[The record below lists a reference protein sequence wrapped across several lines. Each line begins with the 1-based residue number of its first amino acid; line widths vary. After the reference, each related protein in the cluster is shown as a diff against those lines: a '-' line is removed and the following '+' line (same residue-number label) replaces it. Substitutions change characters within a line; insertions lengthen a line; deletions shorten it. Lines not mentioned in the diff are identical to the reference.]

1 MMTSIVKKQS
11 LTWLLQDWVAEDVEL
26 QECMLSDISMN
37 SRRVTAG
44 CLFLALAKQPAD
56 RERHLHQAL
65 DKGAFAV
72 LIDAEQPLTAAEK
85 AMLQEEVVTAY
96 PVNRLAEQAG
106 FIAARF
112 YENPSEH
119 MTVIAVTGTNGKT
132 SVSQFLAQALEGSGE
147 PCGVI
152 GTMGAGRISDLELTG
167 LTTPD
172 PVSMQ
177 RLLAGFELEGCRYV
191 ALEASSHAL
200 VQGRLN
206 SVDVNVAVF
215 TNLSRDHLD
224 YHQTMEDYA
233 AAKQTLFEME
243 SLSQAVINMDD
254 DFGRQM
260 QQALHRNVQVLSY
273 SSLAQADIGASAI
286 ACQRDGVAFELS
298 IHGQQKPMQLPL
310 MGRFNVDNLL
320 ATAAVLSII
329 GFNDAQVRQA
339 LSHCHAVSGRMEG
352 HGQNGQPC
360 IVIDYAHTPDALEQA
375 LNTLRSHL
383 PEKGQL
389 WCVFGCGGDRDKG
402 KRPLMGQIAENGA
415 DQVIITDD
423 NPRTE
428 NHKAIV
434 DEILAGCRH
443 PENIRVELDRK
454 AAIIYAVGHAGP
466 ADIVLVAGKGH
477 EAYQEI
483 NHIKYPFSDTLIVS
497 EVLGE
502 LQHGV
507 YNVMGGH

>member
-26 QECMLSDISMN
+26 QECMLSDISMD

-44 CLFLALAKQPAD
+44 CLFLALAKQPAE
-56 RERHLHQAL
+56 REKHLHQAL

-72 LIDAEQPLTAAEK
+72 LIDAANPLSDSEQALLDES
-85 AMLQEEVVTAY
+85 VVTAY
-96 PVNRLAEQAG
+96 PISQLDQQAG

-112 YENPSEH
+112 YEDPSQH

-132 SVSQFLAQALEGSGE
+132 SVSQFLAQALEGSGQ

-167 LTTPD
+167 MTTPD

-224 YHQTMEDYA
+224 YHQTMEEYA
-233 AAKQTLFEME
+233 AAKQKLFEMA
-243 SLSQAVINMDD
+243 SVSQAVINIDD
-254 DFGRQM
+254 EFGPRM
-260 QQALHRNVQVLSY
+260 QSALGNDVRVLSY
-273 SSLAQADIGASAI
+273 SSEQAADIHASAI
-286 ACQRDGVAFELS
+286 RCRRDGVAFDLTLQ
-298 IHGQQKPMQLPL
+298 GQTQPIQLPL

-320 ATAAVLSII
+320 ATAAVLTMI
-329 GFNDAQVRQA
+329 GYSDDEARQA
-339 LSHCHAVSGRMEG
+339 LTHCHAVSGRMEG
-352 HGQNGQPC
+352 HGQQDQPC

-375 LNTLRSHL
+375 LTTLRSHL
-383 PEKGQL
+383 PESGQL

-402 KRPLMGQIAENGA
+402 KRPLMGQIAENRA

-423 NPRTE
+423 NPRSE
-428 NHKAIV
+428 DHAVIV
-434 DEILAGCRH
+434 DDILAGCRE
-443 PENIRVELDRK
+443 PENIRIELDRK
-454 AAIIYAVGHAGP
+454 AAIVYAVSHAGP

-483 NHIKYPFSDTLIVS
+483 NQIKYPFSDTLVVS
-497 EVLGE
+497 ESLGE
-502 LQHGV
+502 VSNGV

>member
-11 LTWLLQDWVAEDVEL
+11 LTWLLQDWVADDVEL
-26 QECMLSDISMN
+26 QECMLSDISMD

-44 CLFLALAKQPAD
+44 CLFLALAKLPAE

-65 DKGAFAV
+65 DKGSFAV
-72 LIDAEQPLTAAEK
+72 LIDASQPLTDIEK
-85 AMLQEEVVTAY
+85 AMLDEAVVTAY
-96 PVNRLAEQAG
+96 PVKDLAKQAG

-112 YENPSEH
+112 YEHPSEH

-132 SVSQFLAQALEGSGE
+132 SVSQFVAQALEASGE

-167 LTTPD
+167 MTTPD

-206 SVDVNVAVF
+206 SVDVNLAVL

-224 YHQTMEDYA
+224 YHETMEQYA
-233 AAKQTLFEME
+233 AAKQKLFEMT
-243 SLSQAVINMDD
+243 SVSQVVLNIDD
-254 DFGRQM
+254 DFGLQVKH
-260 QQALHRNVQVLSY
+260 ALRDDIELLTY
-273 SSLAQADIGASAI
+273 SSSGEADISASLI
-286 ACQRDGVAFELS
+286 ECRRDGVAFDLS
-298 IHGQQKPMQLPL
+298 INKTKQAIQLPV

-320 ATAAVLSII
+320 ATLAVMKLI
-329 GFNDAQVRQA
+329 GFDDNQA
-339 LSHCHAVSGRMEG
+339 REALRHCHAVSGRMEA
-352 HGQNGQPC
+352 HGLEGQPC
-360 IVIDYAHTPDALEQA
+360 VVIDYAHTPDALEQA
-375 LNTLRSHL
+375 LKTLRSHL
-383 PEKGQL
+383 PQDGQL

-402 KRPLMGQIAENGA
+402 KRPLMGQIAEAEA
-415 DQVIITDD
+415 DRVVITDD

-428 NHKAIV
+428 NHQSII
-434 DEILAGCRH
+434 DDILAGCRQ

-454 AAIIYAVGHAGP
+454 AAIVYALSHATP
-466 ADIVLVAGKGH
+466 KDIVLVAGKGH

-483 NHIKYPFSDTLIVS
+483 EHIKYPFSDTLIVS
-497 EVLGE
+497 DVLGD
-502 LQHGV
+502 LRNGV

>member
-11 LTWLLQDWVAEDVEL
+11 LTWLLQDWVAEDVKL
-26 QECMLSDISMN
+26 QECMLSDISMD

-72 LIDAEQPLTAAEK
+72 LVEADNPLSDSEQALLDEA
-85 AMLQEEVVTAY
+85 VVAAY
-96 PVNRLAEQAG
+96 PVRNLATQAG

-112 YENPSEH
+112 YENPSRH

-167 LTTPD
+167 MTTPD

-224 YHQTMEDYA
+224 YHDSMEEYA
-233 AAKQTLFEME
+233 AAKKKLFEMG
-243 SLSQAVINMDD
+243 SVSQAVINIDD
-254 DFGRQM
+254 SFGQKM
-260 QQALHRNVQVLSY
+260 QQALAEGVRVLTY
-273 SSLAQADIGASAI
+273 SSEGQADISASAI
-286 ACQRDGVAFELS
+286 ECRRDGVAFDLS
-298 IHGQQKPMQLPL
+298 VQGRQQPVQLPL

-320 ATAAVLSII
+320 ATAAVLTLI
-329 GFNDAQVRQA
+329 GFSDETAREA
-339 LSHCHAVSGRMEG
+339 LTHCHAVSGRMEG
-352 HGQNGQPC
+352 HGDSGQPC

-375 LNTLRSHL
+375 LKTLRSHL
-383 PEKGQL
+383 PENGQL
-389 WCVFGCGGDRDKG
+389 WCVFGCGGDRDRG
-402 KRPLMGQIAENGA
+402 KRPLMGQIAETEA
-415 DQVIITDD
+415 DKVIITDD

-428 NHKAIV
+428 AHASIV
-434 DEILAGCRH
+434 DDILAGCRE
-443 PENIRVELDRK
+443 PENIRIELDRK
-454 AAIIYAVGHAGP
+454 AAIVYAVSNAGP

-502 LQHGV
+502 LRHGV

>member
-11 LTWLLQDWVAEDVEL
+11 LTWLLHNWVAEDVEL
-26 QECMLSDISMN
+26 QECMLTDISMD

-44 CLFLALAKQPAD
+44 CLFLALARSPAE
-56 RERHLHQAL
+56 REKHLHQAL

-72 LIDAEQPLTAAEK
+72 LIDAANPLSDAEQALLDES
-85 AMLQEEVVTAY
+85 VVTAY
-96 PVNRLAEQAG
+96 PIHKLAQQAG

-112 YENPSEH
+112 YEDPSHH

-132 SVSQFLAQALEGSGE
+132 SVSQFLAQALEGSGQ

-167 LTTPD
+167 MTTPD

-224 YHQTMEDYA
+224 YHQTMGDYA
-233 AAKQTLFEME
+233 AAKQKLFEMQ
-243 SLSQAVINMDD
+243 SVSQAVINIDD
-254 DFGRQM
+254 EYGPTM
-260 QQALHRNVQVLSY
+260 QSALGDHVSVRGY
-273 SSLAQADIGASAI
+273 SSQGPADICASAI
-286 ACQRDGVAFELS
+286 SCRRDGLAFELS
-298 IHGQQKPMQLPL
+298 LQGQTRALQLPL

-320 ATAAVLSII
+320 ATAAVLSMI
-329 GFNDAQVRQA
+329 GYHSDAVAEA
-339 LSHCHAVSGRMEG
+339 LHHCHAVSGRMEG
-352 HGQNGQPC
+352 HGQPGQPC

-375 LNTLRSHL
+375 LTSLRGHL
-383 PEKGQL
+383 PENGQL

-402 KRPLMGQIAENGA
+402 KRPLMGQIAESGA

-423 NPRTE
+423 NPRSE
-428 NHKAIV
+428 NHALIV
-434 DEILAGCRH
+434 DDILAGCRE

-454 AAIIYAVGHAGP
+454 SAIIYAVSNAGP
-466 ADIVLVAGKGH
+466 TDIVLVAGKGH

-483 NHIKYPFSDTLIVS
+483 NQIKYPFSDTQVVS
-497 EVLGE
+497 ESLGE
-502 LQHGV
+502 VSSGV
-507 YNVMGGH
+507 YNVMGGR